1 MMELEEEC
9 KIRNSV
15 RGRARSTHF
24 RIIDELIVYVCHES
38 LAHAYICSSLMIIHR
53 HSTHG
58 HYIHFNLLLVVFTLK
73 SLLKRSLSL

>member
-24 RIIDELIVYVCHES
+24 RIIDELIVFVCHES
-38 LAHAYICSSLMIIHR
+38 LAHAYICSSLYVY
-53 HSTHG
+53 T
-58 HYIHFNLLLVVFTLK
+58 
-73 SLLKRSLSL
+73 